1 MSASE
6 IADNKWELEAS
17 KPPVSDVGGILQI
30 VVVGF
35 FAALFAWM
43 LMFTFQGIFGTKRE
57 TLADTYGHLTVDGK
71 KADAAPAPAPAE

>member
-17 KPPVSDVGGILQI
+17 KPPVSNVGGILQI

-35 FAALFAWM
+35 FSAIFAWM
-43 LMFTFQGIFGTKRE
+43 LMFTFQGIFGSKRE
-57 TLADTYGHLTVDGK
+57 TLADQYGNLTVDGK
-71 KADAAPAPAPAE
+71 KAEPAPAPAAE